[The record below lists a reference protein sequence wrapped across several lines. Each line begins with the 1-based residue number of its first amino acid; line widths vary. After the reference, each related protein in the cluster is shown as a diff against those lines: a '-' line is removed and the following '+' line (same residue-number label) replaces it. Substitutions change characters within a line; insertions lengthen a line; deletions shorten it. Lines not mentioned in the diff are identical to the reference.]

1 MGFLSFA
8 CLVDA
13 DEESHKPDQEL
24 EYSRQVLEQGLELTR
39 STSWVELSRQ
49 HLIEM
54 KREFVVFGLLQS

>member
-1 MGFLSFA
+1 MVLLSFA

-24 EYSRQVLEQGLELTR
+24 EYSPRVLELGLELLR
-39 STSWVELSRQ
+39 STSWVELSTQ